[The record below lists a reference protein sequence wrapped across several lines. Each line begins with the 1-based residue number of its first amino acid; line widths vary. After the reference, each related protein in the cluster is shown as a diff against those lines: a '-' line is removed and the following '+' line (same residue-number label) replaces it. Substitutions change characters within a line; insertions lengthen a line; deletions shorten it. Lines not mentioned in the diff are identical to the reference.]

1 MVGLLIYPHLLRE
14 NFLQPPMASEEEISS
29 RLLALLKNSLDS
41 IVSKVQIVSEGQ
53 IAMHKMQKPRLVL
66 ILEALFTDLEIPRMR
81 AEYVLSDLKK
91 LDDTGKGRLPDD
103 FTEQE
108 LVRCAATIIAAYLNP
123 GKQFQVHLK

>member
-1 MVGLLIYPHLLRE
+1 
-14 NFLQPPMASEEEISS
+14 MASEEEISS
-29 RLLALLKNSLDS
+29 KLLALLKNSLDS

-53 IAMHKMQKPRLVL
+53 IAMQKMQKPRLVL
-66 ILEALFTDLEIPRMR
+66 ILKALFTDLEMPRMR

-108 LVRCAATIIAAYLNP
+108 LVRCVATIVAAYLNP
-123 GKQFQVHLK
+123 GEQFQVHLK